1 MEPFKR
7 VGVTG
12 RQGRSHIEGT
22 LRRLTDFLQQRG
34 IEVLL
39 DESIAS
45 LLPGNSFKL
54 CARAEMGKC
63 CDLVIV
69 IGGDGSLLG
78 AARDMVPHG
87 VPLLGVNLGR
97 LGFLTDVLPNE
108 LEHHLED
115 ILAGKYEVEHRFL
128 LDAIVMRDGVEIGC
142 GDALN
147 DVVLHPGQSTR
158 IIEFELYIDGQF
170 VYRQRSD
177 GLIIATPTG
186 STAYALSGGGP
197 IMHPKLDAIVLVPM
211 YPHMLTNRPLV
222 VDGNSGMQLVV
233 HQDNTIHPV
242 LSCDG
247 QIEINLCPGDVI
259 SICKKTEQ
267 LALLHPLQ
275 HDFYGGCRSKLRW
288 HPHETEGDED

>member
-12 RQGRSHIEGT
+12 RQGRSHIETT
-22 LRRLTDFLQQRG
+22 LQRLTDFLQQRG
-34 IEVLL
+34 IDVLL
-39 DESIAS
+39 DESIAG
-45 LLPGNSFKL
+45 LLPGHSFNT
-54 CARAEMGKC
+54 CARVEMGKC

-97 LGFLTDVLPNE
+97 LGFLTDILPDE
-108 LEHHLED
+108 LEQHLEKV
-115 ILAGKYEVEHRFL
+115 LEGEYHLEHRFL
-128 LDAIVMRDGVEIGC
+128 LDACVIRDGKTIGK

-158 IIEFELYIDGQF
+158 IIEFELYIDNQF

-197 IMHPKLDAIVLVPM
+197 IMHPELDAIVLVPM

-222 VDGNSGMQLVV
+222 VDGNSEMQLVV
-233 HQDNTIHPV
+233 HPDNTIHPIV
-242 LSCDG
+242 SCDG
-247 QIEINLCPGDVI
+247 QIEINLQPGDII
-259 SICKKTEQ
+259 SIRKRPQSLK
-267 LALLHPLQ
+267 LLHPVN
-275 HDFYGGCRSKLRW
+275 HDFYDGCRSKLRW
-288 HPHETEGDED
+288 HPHETSVDEE

>member
-7 VGVTG
+7 IGVTG
-12 RQGRSHIEGT
+12 RQGRSHIEKT
-22 LRRLTDFLQQRG
+22 LQRLTDFLQGQG
-34 IEVLL
+34 IDVLL
-39 DESIAS
+39 DESIAY
-45 LLPGNSFKL
+45 LLPGHTFETS
-54 CARAEMGKC
+54 ARVDMGQS

-97 LGFLTDVLPNE
+97 LGFLTDILPDE
-108 LEHHLED
+108 LEPQLDE
-115 ILAGKYEVEHRFL
+115 ILRGKNRLVHRFL
-128 LDAIVMRDGVEIGC
+128 LDVSVTRDGKVIGEA
-142 GDALN
+142 DALN

-158 IIEFELYIDGQF
+158 IIEFELSIDNQF

-222 VDGNSGMQLVV
+222 VDGNSEMQLVV
-233 HQDNTIHPV
+233 HPDNTIHPV
-242 LSCDG
+242 ISCDG
-247 QIEINLCPGDVI
+247 QVEIQLQPGDII
-259 SICKKTEQ
+259 SIRKKPE
-267 LALLHPLQ
+267 LLKLLHPVN
-275 HDFYGGCRSKLRW
+275 HDFYEGCRSKLRW
-288 HPHETEGDED
+288 HPHEITVDEE

>member
-1 MEPFKR
+1 MEPFKCI
-7 VGVTG
+7 GVTG
-12 RQGRSHIEGT
+12 RQGRSRIENT
-22 LRRLTDFLQQRG
+22 LQSLTSFLQQRG

-39 DESIAS
+39 DEDIAY
-45 LLPGNSFKL
+45 LLPGHTHKT
-54 CARAEMGKC
+54 CARTKMGQC

-78 AARDMVPHG
+78 AARDMVPRG

-97 LGFLTDVLPNE
+97 LGFLTDILPDE
-108 LEHHLED
+108 LEQHL
-115 ILAGKYEVEHRFL
+115 GEVLDGHYNVESRFL
-128 LDAIVMRDGVEIGC
+128 LDARVIRNGKKIGEA
-142 GDALN
+142 DALN

-158 IIEFELYIDGQF
+158 IIEFELYIDNQF

-222 VDGNSGMQLVV
+222 VDGNSEMKLVV
-233 HQDNTIHPV
+233 HPDNTIYPIV
-242 LSCDG
+242 SCDG
-247 QIEINLCPGDVI
+247 QIEINLQPGDII
-259 SICKKTEQ
+259 SIKKKPQQ
-267 LALLHPLQ
+267 LTLLHPEN
-275 HDFYGGCRSKLRW
+275 HDFYEGCRSKLRW
-288 HPHETEGDED
+288 HPHEINTEDE